1 MIKDVMIVMGSL
13 GFYFD
18 MDRCIGCKTCQIA
31 CKEHNKLP
39 VGEFFRRAGTFTC
52 GTPSGE
58 VRFNYS
64 GACNHCAEPACVKNC
79 PTGAYY
85 VRDDGTVGHQPEK
98 CIGCGTCTWA
108 CPYGAPRLSARF
120 GVSVK
125 CTSCP
130 ELRAQGRQPACVD
143 ACLTHCLTFTDL
155 DALPADEAAKLTDRL
170 PILPDPALTRPSLL
184 IKRKE
189 AADV

>member
-64 GACNHCAEPACVKNC
+64 GACNHCARPAWVAAC
-79 PTGAYY
+79 PTGAMYRAE
-85 VRDDGTVGHQPEK
+85 VPVFSFDQGP
-98 CIGCGTCTWA
+98 A
-108 CPYGAPRLSARF
+108 LARF
-120 GVSVK
+120 LASR
-125 CTSCP
+125 
-130 ELRAQGRQPACVD
+130 RAD
-143 ACLTHCLTFTDL
+143 FL
-155 DALPADEAAKLTDRL
+155 LPVRG
-170 PILPDPALTRPSLL
+170 
-184 IKRKE
+184 
-189 AADV
+189 

>member
-1 MIKDVMIVMGSL
+1 MPRL
-13 GFYFD
+13 GFLFD
-18 MDRCIGCKTCQIA
+18 QTKCIGCNACQMA
-31 CKEHNKLP
+31 CKDYHDLEAGL
-39 VGEFFRRAGTFTC
+39 FYRRAVTVQTKADG
-52 GTPSGE
+52 
-58 VRFNYS
+58 RWMHYS

-130 ELRAQGRQPACVD
+130 ELRAQDRQPACVD

-170 PILPDPALTRPSLL
+170 PILPAPALTRPSLL